1 MNRIFI
7 ACGTT
12 LMFAAL
18 VVGCGSA
25 GNEAGEGDQGD
36 AVESVDEATSPLARC
51 TPCTLK
57 SGAHG
62 FWQIRK
68 ITAVCVAAQTCQ

>member
-12 LMFAAL
+12 LMFAL

-25 GNEAGEGDQGD
+25 GDEAGEGDQGD
-36 AVESVDEATSPLARC
+36 VVESVDEATSPLARC
-51 TPCTLK
+51 TPCTLP

-68 ITAVCVAAQTCQ
+68 ITAVCVAAQTCR

>member
-1 MNRIFI
+1 MNRILI

-25 GNEAGEGDQGD
+25 ADEAGEGDQGD
-36 AVESVDEATSPLARC
+36 AVESVDVATSPLARC
-51 TPCTLK
+51 TPCTLP

-62 FWQIRK
+62 FWQVYKLR
-68 ITAVCVAAQTCQ
+68 AVCVAAQTCR

>member
-12 LMFAAL
+12 LIFAL

-25 GNEAGEGDQGD
+25 GGEGDQGGD
-36 AVESVDEATSPLARC
+36 VESVDEATSPLARC

>member
-1 MNRIFI
+1 MKRIFI
-7 ACGTT
+7 ACATT
-12 LMFAAL
+12 LMFAL
-18 VVGCGSA
+18 LGGCGSA
-25 GNEAGEGDQGD
+25 GDEAGEGDQGD

-68 ITAVCVAAQTCQ
+68 LTAVCVAAQTCR